1 MGEKNMAMKSIR
13 HHTFIRPFTAGLV
26 LLAALWVGGC
36 ADKASPPSGNENNSI
51 NGKKEVVI
59 RLPDTLSDLA
69 YVAEEKGFFAKEG
82 IRIQWTGKQ
91 AHGPANIVSI
101 AAGQNDAAASIS
113 TAMIQARKAGN
124 KVRIV
129 VPSSVSSPNGS
140 HVSYLVLENGP
151 YQKPEDLPGRKV
163 VASPQTITWYPLV
176 VYLKSKGLDPN
187 KVEFVTLRDAGQQ
200 EQALRQ
206 GDVAAIALNEPTA
219 SLVKQR
225 GGIKSI
231 LTDYEAL
238 GISQTGGWAFS
249 DEFIKQ
255 NPDAVRRFVKAILD
269 TVDFINS
276 SAINEK
282 EAVAIIGKRAGI
294 ARVPTLLPVKQFLVS
309 EQDIAKWIS
318 ILENN
323 GAIKPGEVRP
333 SDVFTNEFNPYAKK

>member
-13 HHTFIRPFTAGLV
+13 HHTFIRPFTAGLL

-129 VPSSVSSPNGS
+129 VPSSVSSPNG
-140 HVSYLVLENGP
+140 
-151 YQKPEDLPGRKV
+151 
-163 VASPQTITWYPLV
+163 
-176 VYLKSKGLDPN
+176 
-187 KVEFVTLRDAGQQ
+187 
-200 EQALRQ
+200 
-206 GDVAAIALNEPTA
+206 
-219 SLVKQR
+219 
-225 GGIKSI
+225 
-231 LTDYEAL
+231 
-238 GISQTGGWAFS
+238 
-249 DEFIKQ
+249 
-255 NPDAVRRFVKAILD
+255 
-269 TVDFINS
+269 
-276 SAINEK
+276 
-282 EAVAIIGKRAGI
+282 
-294 ARVPTLLPVKQFLVS
+294 
-309 EQDIAKWIS
+309 
-318 ILENN
+318 
-323 GAIKPGEVRP
+323 
-333 SDVFTNEFNPYAKK
+333 